1 MTEPRDIDIDE
12 QEQPRTVE
20 MPRPRAVGS
29 PLATGMG
36 SRPAILAAR
45 PEPRLEPRQEL
56 RQDQTPAP
64 GPAGPK
70 LERPGLERPVLERT
84 GLENRPGPESRLER
98 GLEDRPE
105 PQPEPEPAAR
115 SFASHKAASDEPAP
129 DQPSSLQRAVN
140 GVRAAWP
147 FVQKILPLLD
157 GQVITAVTNL
167 LTPHHPPAAQVN
179 LTPLENSLT
188 DLRTRH
194 GELSEQLTVQNTSL
208 KRVEDRLEMVREAT
222 DRNTLE
228 QQELLTDLKSVGR
241 KVNVIAVLALLLLAG
256 SIAVNVLLFL
266 HIRRVLP

>member
-1 MTEPRDIDIDE
+1 MSEPRDIEIDE
-12 QEQPRTVE
+12 QGQPRITE

-29 PLATGMG
+29 PLATGIG
-36 SRPAILAAR
+36 SRPAISAARPEPRQESRLESPQDQPPAPGPAGPRIERGFESR
-45 PEPRLEPRQEL
+45 PEPRLEP
-56 RQDQTPAP
+56 
-64 GPAGPK
+64 
-70 LERPGLERPVLERT
+70 
-84 GLENRPGPESRLER
+84 GPEPVEQRTL
-98 GLEDRPE
+98 
-105 PQPEPEPAAR
+105 
-115 SFASHKAASDEPAP
+115 ASPKAAADEPAP

-167 LTPHHPPAAQVN
+167 LTPHHPPAATQVN
-179 LTPLENSLT
+179 LAPLESSLT

-194 GELSEQLTVQNTSL
+194 GELSEQLTLQNTSL

-228 QQELLTDLKSVGR
+228 QQELMADLKSVGR
-241 KVNVIAVLALLLLAG
+241 KVNVIATLALLLLAG

-266 HIRRVLP
+266 HIKRVLP

>member
-29 PLATGMG
+29 PLATGIG

-56 RQDQTPAP
+56 RQDQTPGP
-64 GPAGPK
+64 GPAGPR
-70 LERPGLERPVLERT
+70 LERP

-98 GLEDRPE
+98 GLEDRSE
-105 PQPEPEPAAR
+105 PQPEPAAR
-115 SFASHKAASDEPAP
+115 SFASHKAAADDPAP